1 MLTAMNDEEKKERRI
16 TRRRFLGAA
25 AGALGVG
32 GVAAGCRRAEK
43 QDGPGLATPS
53 DETPAPGATASATRP
68 SGVQLGGT
76 LRYTGFVIADDG
88 SEGKYDPQKTQSAP
102 FYGHQAMVYSRLL
115 AYRDMGQGSIA
126 ADLAAALP
134 EQPDAQ
140 TYVFRLNPAARWHDR
155 APLGGRPVTAE
166 DVRFTLERQ
175 IQGDA
180 SFVRKAKWAA
190 VESIAVS
197 DPQTV
202 TIRLKSPLAAMLGQF
217 ADVNS
222 FVIAREAAERGF
234 TLENQVGSG
243 PFRWV
248 EWSEKKFASVARN
261 PAWHGGDGRPYLDG
275 VDVLQPRDTSEVEAW
290 LRTKKLDVAFVGR
303 PQAEK
308 LRAVIP
314 ALTDETVGQSRFF
327 GMRFFTPQFP
337 YSDQRFRSAVSYALD
352 RREMLQKFF
361 AGSGEVNPW
370 ISWPIK
376 RWTLPQAELATRP
389 GYRPGAS
396 GRADDLKEA
405 KALLDAFKGEKELPK
420 DPLALLV
427 VDEAEKNLGMG
438 SIIKSQLK
446 LSLDLEVGVYPVPAA
461 ELGQRLLTLNAPW
474 AAGPDDG
481 WVDLDDWV
489 YPYFHSQGT
498 KNTFPLR
505 DAGIDALI
513 ESQRV
518 ELNEEK
524 RQGIG
529 YEIQRKLLELNVG
542 VNFVSERV
550 VALAWPYVR
559 GLPLDAA
566 DGYQH
571 RLADC
576 WIDQGDPTFRGRQ

>member
-68 SGVQLGGT
+68 SGVQPGGS

>member
-68 SGVQLGGT
+68 SGVQPGGS

-155 APLGGRPVTAE
+155 APLGGPPVTAE

-420 DPLALLV
+420 DPLTLLV

>member
-68 SGVQLGGT
+68 SGVQPGGS

-420 DPLALLV
+420 DPLTLLV

>member
-68 SGVQLGGT
+68 SGVQPGGT

-134 EQPDAQ
+134 EQPDAL

-197 DPQTV
+197 DPHTV

>member
-68 SGVQLGGT
+68 SGVQPGGT

-190 VESIAVS
+190 VDSIAVS
-197 DPQTV
+197 DPHTV

>member
-68 SGVQLGGT
+68 SGVQPGGT

-197 DPQTV
+197 DPHTV

>member
-32 GVAAGCRRAEK
+32 GVAAGCRRSEK

-68 SGVQLGGT
+68 SGVQPGGT

-190 VESIAVS
+190 VDSIAVS
-197 DPQTV
+197 DPHTV